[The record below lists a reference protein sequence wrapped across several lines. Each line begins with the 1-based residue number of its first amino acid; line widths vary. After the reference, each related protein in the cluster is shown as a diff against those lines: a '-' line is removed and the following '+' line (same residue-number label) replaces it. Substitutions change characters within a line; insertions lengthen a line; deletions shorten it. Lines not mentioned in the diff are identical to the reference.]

1 MSKEIERLTAIEED
15 TMNIIWQLGTCN
27 IRQVLAEVPEPKP
40 PYTTLASVFK
50 NLERKHYIKPFREGK
65 TYHYRI
71 CISREEYATRT
82 MHRMVDNYFTGS
94 YKHLVQF
101 FAAGSDISVKDL
113 REVIDM
119 IEKGEES
126 E

>member
-1 MSKEIERLTAIEED
+1 
-15 TMNIIWQLGTCN
+15 
-27 IRQVLAEVPEPKP
+27 
-40 PYTTLASVFK
+40 
-50 NLERKHYIKPFREGK
+50 
-65 TYHYRI
+65 
-71 CISREEYATRT
+71 

>member
-1 MSKEIERLTAIEED
+1 MQRS
-15 TMNIIWQLGTCN
+15 
-27 IRQVLAEVPEPKP
+27 
-40 PYTTLASVFK
+40 
-50 NLERKHYIKPFREGK
+50 H
-65 TYHYRI
+65 
-71 CISREEYATRT
+71 ATRT